1 MAKGTMNFAQQNTE
15 GAVQATN
22 WMRAIA
28 EQNLNQSKAAFEG
41 LLTIARNAVR
51 GVDQQASAI
60 CEHSMQ
66 FAEETLSNTFDFA
79 HKLVRMKEPQEFAQI
94 QTEFVSRQAQ
104 VLGDQTKELGE
115 RIMQGVDDAAAMTCS
130 PLSPNGTPRWR
141 TLRRIAEL
149 VAGLDFAEPCSLLS
163 WAA

>member
-1 MAKGTMNFAQQNTE
+1 MAKDTMNFAQQNSE
-15 GAVQATN
+15 RAVQATN

-79 HKLVRMKEPQEFAQI
+79 HKLVCVKEPQEFAQI

-115 RIMQGVDDAAAMTCS
+115 RIMQGVDDAAKTA
-130 PLSPNGTPRWR
+130 LEGT
-141 TLRRIAEL
+141 TDVSSRRRSE
-149 VAGLDFAEPCSLLS
+149 
-163 WAA
+163 AA